1 MPDMQDGTTFPE
13 EYRLKP
19 TEQVSVTPP
28 EERNP
33 TGKGGFGDHPENRN
47 PGGWK
52 KEGSISYQYNRLMR
66 MTTAELDQFT
76 PETVAQDIALQRIKA
91 ARKEAGLN
99 DAKEITDRTE
109 GKAPQYI
116 GLGDPTE
123 AKKALVQF
131 IGFDPSDD
139 IKDSE
144 TDS

>member
-1 MPDMQDGTTFPE
+1 MTTDQSTDLDSPRGKDGKL
-13 EYRLKP
+13 LKGA
-19 TEQVSVTPP
+19 VI
-28 EERNP
+28 NP
-33 TGKGGFGDHPENRN
+33 KGKGGFQERPQDIS

-66 MTTAELDQFT
+66 MTTDELDTFT
-76 PETVAQDIALQRIKA
+76 PETVAQDIAFQRIKA

-139 IKDSE
+139 INGSEADS
-144 TDS
+144 